1 MKNFTS
7 ATRVILSLVI
17 TVLLAGACSSP
28 RYYVFKTIKHTPVE
42 KNPVEK
48 NEVSQEQLVLNEK
61 DQAVQEDGTAASAVA
76 STEKVAEAINL
87 DKISRGMTA
96 KAKQSAEPHKS
107 SKLQEVKAAL
117 QVKKEVK
124 KLQKELEKQEMSPEA
139 STQGPGQKSQ
149 LVALLLAILVGA
161 LGIHRF
167 YLGYTAIGIVQL
179 LTLGGCGVWALI
191 DLIRIAM
198 GDLGPA
204 DGRPYDDTL

>member
-7 ATRVILSLVI
+7 AARIVLTLVV
-17 TVLLAGACSSP
+17 TVLLAAACSSP
-28 RYYVFKTIKHTPVE
+28 KYYVFKTIKHTPVE
-42 KNPVEK
+42 KTEADH
-48 NEVSQEQLVLNEK
+48 EQLVLNEN
-61 DQAVQEDGTAASAVA
+61 DQLTKETETTETAVA
-76 STEKVAEAINL
+76 STEKVVEAVSLN
-87 DKISRGMTA
+87 KISQQMAA
-96 KAKQSAEPHKS
+96 KANKAAEPKKI
-107 SKLQEVKAAL
+107 SKLEEIKTAI

-139 STQGPGQKSQ
+139 SAQAPGEKSQ
-149 LVALLLAILVGA
+149 LVALILVILVGA

-167 YLGYTAIGIVQL
+167 YLGYTAIGIIQL

-204 DGRPYDDTL
+204 DGRPYDETF